1 MYARRSPAPLPPPNP
16 PSALVTAAP
25 CRASS
30 RRPTPDRFYLAASS
44 LYRLLSLSTAP
55 TSLCAA
61 RVSSLRRGYTVD
73 QHRTCS
79 NYSERTN
86 VFSFSPFRRDS
97 TRFDLSSAEGK
108 CRFDASNFAGDHPRT
123 RAAESIYFESISRI
137 EPTTFR
143 REVINR
149 NTRIEKGE
157 TARGDEL
164 QRPNRDKGRYHLEQ
178 RGERERLPRSDPTYS
193 RAAR

>member
-108 CRFDASNFAGDHPRT
+108 CRFDASNLAGDHPRA
-123 RAAESIYFESISRI
+123 RAAESIFRIDIS
-137 EPTTFR
+137 
-143 REVINR
+143 NR
-149 NTRIEKGE
+149 TDHLPS
-157 TARGDEL
+157 RGDQSKYE
-164 QRPNRDKGRYHLEQ
+164 D
-178 RGERERLPRSDPTYS
+178 RERRDRS
-193 RAAR
+193 R